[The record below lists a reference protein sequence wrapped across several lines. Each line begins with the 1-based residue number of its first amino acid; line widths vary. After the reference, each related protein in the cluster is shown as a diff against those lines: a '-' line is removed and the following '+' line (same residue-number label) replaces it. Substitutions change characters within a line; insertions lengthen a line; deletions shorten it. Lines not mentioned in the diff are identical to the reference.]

1 MPPSPRSL
9 SPISLSPI
17 SGLHPYQPLALE
29 LDDTPA
35 SPNQKHKHLHHHRRS
50 APPDLD
56 PAFLLRTP
64 PSPAL
69 SSSSL
74 KGSRRRKRHTMG
86 ADLAAVADL
95 TNKLMAVADSP
106 TSKPRGL
113 RSPAPRSPPP
123 RSPPVSPHPHVNE
136 GELAPFRPGSRA
148 PSRAASVAS
157 SSPAVTRPRSR
168 PPSIAGPLTTPGTPS
183 RPPSRAASRAGSRTG
198 SMGKAGLKRHSRTRS
213 LAEEIADA
221 ESKLPFYDSD
231 DPEEKNRDNS
241 RQQYW
246 VEAMRDGPTSPS
258 PSKVPVARRSSVGSA
273 AGSAASG
280 SSRAPTRAHVRRD
293 SVEYGGGRVSRE
305 SARHSS
311 GSQSPAPPGSPSSR
325 IPTRIPSLKRNDTV
339 QSIQSMQSFKSAKGS
354 PMHAPTP
361 THMPSPPSRR
371 LSTPASPKPMA
382 KKIGPPAPLKP
393 TPPPT
398 AAATT
403 TPTIKSPAPAA
414 AAKKNPKPKKE
425 PSKEEKVRTPSAS
438 MSRSVIKALKPK
450 GSLRKAALSP
460 GGSPEPTPEKTGRQR
475 SNSSS
480 GTPASSGSKGSGAF
494 ATLVAASN
502 AAMLVPSSTTSPKKV
517 SPVSSIASLKS
528 FASSLSH
535 RSSKGERSS
544 LVDSLSSE
552 EKGNAARAPS
562 SPTMEQK
569 EALAPPQAH
578 LAPPEPDHEGDHDT
592 SSPEGSLTRS
602 KSGRNMFSR
611 LRTLS
616 FTPKPATI
624 TPKATKGGS
633 RPPSVV
639 DVFAPSG
646 EKKSASTSS
655 RHEEA
660 IGENVE
666 PVVVIQVEP
675 PVVFEPVQD
684 ATDTDN
690 ADDAPEPDATDF
702 ADPTTTPAIIL
713 SPPRSPASEVSSAE
727 SEFGDSDGDLLL
739 DSDDELRTRPGEGLL
754 SDASLDADAD
764 ENDQSQSG
772 SESPGLTWSTGDS
785 LEIVKS
791 DGSLGSLSSSG
802 SDNISGEDV
811 KLAEDDEVKVDLDQP
826 LATDAQAPNP
836 DTAPEVQF
844 PVPVPFVPAI
854 AVDAIP
860 EDPEPDVLF
869 PVPVPFSAKDH
880 KSRPPTPV
888 VPPLPSRDIEP
899 GQFSAEP
906 EAPASEGV
914 WWAATQRPPTAS
926 QVGEPVGSEPV
937 TEPQPTDP
945 VEEEEVCKVDDEEHS
960 RRVRS
965 AAPSPEPSPEHYATP
980 LPNGR
985 PNHALEVKQEVSEPA
1000 KEPIHPA
1007 LSSVTQPVPTS
1018 EPEDPAVDLYTAPLP
1033 PRQQLPP
1040 GQFVALSPCLVSAF
1054 GGTSFSHNRAAP
1066 LAGGSI
1072 AALIGL
1078 PGLGYAVPHPLGLLL
1093 SACDRCRGGNELLGS
1108 SEWCGCAQP
1117 RLGRDLAPRVVAGYH
1132 VPLHPGLQQGLATA
1146 SSLLTGEYDDQED
1159 VEEMDVDDEEE
1170 GDDDDDDD
1178 VEEE

>member
-29 LDDTPA
+29 LDTTPA
-35 SPNQKHKHLHHHRRS
+35 SPNQKLHHHHHQHRRS

-95 TNKLMAVADSP
+95 TDKLMAVADSP
-106 TSKPRGL
+106 TSKPRAL
-113 RSPAPRSPPP
+113 RSPAPRVRPTKLPMPRQAAQSPPP

-168 PPSIAGPLTTPGTPS
+168 PPSIAGPPTTPGTPS

-231 DPEEKNRDNS
+231 DPEEKKRDNS

-280 SSRAPTRAHVRRD
+280 ASRGPTRAHVRRD
-293 SVEYGGGRVSRE
+293 SVEFVGGGRVSRE

-354 PMHAPTP
+354 PMRAPTP

-371 LSTPASPKPMA
+371 LPTPASPKPMA
-382 KKIGPPAPLKP
+382 KKIIGPPAPLKP

-398 AAATT
+398 TAATT
-403 TPTIKSPAPAA
+403 TAPAMKSPPPAAA
-414 AAKKNPKPKKE
+414 AAKKNSKPKKE
-425 PSKEEKVRTPSAS
+425 PSKEEKVRTPSTS

-460 GGSPEPTPEKTGRQR
+460 GGLPEPAPEKAGRQR

-480 GTPASSGSKGSGAF
+480 GTPASASKGSGAF

-502 AAMLVPSSTTSPKKV
+502 ATMLVPSPTTSPKKV

-544 LVDSLSSE
+544 LGDSFSSE

-569 EALAPPQAH
+569 ETLAPPQTH
-578 LAPPEPDHEGDHDT
+578 LAPPEMDPEGDHDT

-655 RHEEA
+655 PHEEA
-660 IGENVE
+660 IGETAE
-666 PVVVIQVEP
+666 PVVIIQVEP
-675 PVVFEPVQD
+675 PVVFEPLQD
-684 ATDTDN
+684 PTDTDN
-690 ADDAPEPDATDF
+690 ADDAPEPDA
-702 ADPTTTPAIIL
+702 ADSPDHTTTPAIIL
-713 SPPRSPASEVSSAE
+713 SPPRTPASEVSSAE

-754 SDASLDADAD
+754 SDASLDADQD
-764 ENDQSQSG
+764 ENQSQSG
-772 SESPGLTWSTGDS
+772 SESPGLTWSTGGS

-802 SDNISGEDV
+802 SDNIGGEDV
-811 KLAEDDEVKVDLDQP
+811 KLAEDCEVKADSDEP
-826 LATDAQAPNP
+826 PATGSPAPDP

-854 AVDAIP
+854 AVDSIP
-860 EDPEPDVLF
+860 EDPEPEVQF

-899 GQFSAEP
+899 GQFSADPEP
-906 EAPASEGV
+906 PASEGV
-914 WWAATQRPPTAS
+914 WWAATQRPGTPPLGPA
-926 QVGEPVGSEPV
+926 VVEPV
-937 TEPQPTDP
+937 TAPQRLFDD
-945 VEEEEVCKVDDEEHS
+945 EELYKADDEEHS

-965 AAPSPEPSPEHYATP
+965 AAPSPEPSPEHHTTP
-980 LPNGR
+980 LPNGSLDHILSIEQDV
-985 PNHALEVKQEVSEPA
+985 PEPA
-1000 KEPIHPA
+1000 KEPTP
-1007 LSSVTQPVPTS
+1007 
-1018 EPEDPAVDLYTAPLP
+1018 
-1033 PRQQLPP
+1033 
-1040 GQFVALSPCLVSAF
+1040 
-1054 GGTSFSHNRAAP
+1054 
-1066 LAGGSI
+1066 
-1072 AALIGL
+1072 
-1078 PGLGYAVPHPLGLLL
+1078 
-1093 SACDRCRGGNELLGS
+1093 
-1108 SEWCGCAQP
+1108 
-1117 RLGRDLAPRVVAGYH
+1117 
-1132 VPLHPGLQQGLATA
+1132 
-1146 SSLLTGEYDDQED
+1146 
-1159 VEEMDVDDEEE
+1159 
-1170 GDDDDDDD
+1170 
-1178 VEEE
+1178 